1 MKALKL
7 VSTADNTVVYG
18 TLICDMLS
26 NNPANFTVMEIHDAN
41 GKVVDSIPVVTKVRN
56 RLPHS
61 WNTFKADCLAAG
73 VTIKGSDS
81 NGSNPFTV

>member
-18 TLICDMLS
+18 TLIVDMLS

-41 GKVVDSIPVVTKVRN
+41 NKVVDSF
-56 RLPHS
+56 L
-61 WNTFKADCLAAG
+61 
-73 VTIKGSDS
+73 
-81 NGSNPFTV
+81 

>member
-18 TLICDMLS
+18 TLIVDMLS
-26 NNPANFTVMEIHDAN
+26 NNPANFTVMEVRDPV
-41 GKVVDSIPVVTKVRN
+41 GKVVDSIPVVTKVRH
-56 RLPHS
+56 RVPHS
-61 WNTFKADCLAAG
+61 WNTFKVDCAAAG

-81 NGSNPFTV
+81 NGANPFTI

>member
-7 VSTADNTVVYG
+7 VSTADNNSSIWY
-18 TLICDMLS
+18 IDCDMLS

-41 GKVVDSIPVVTKVRN
+41 NKVVDSIPVVTKVRKSM
-56 RLPHS
+56 PHS

-81 NGSNPFTV
+81 NGNNPFTI